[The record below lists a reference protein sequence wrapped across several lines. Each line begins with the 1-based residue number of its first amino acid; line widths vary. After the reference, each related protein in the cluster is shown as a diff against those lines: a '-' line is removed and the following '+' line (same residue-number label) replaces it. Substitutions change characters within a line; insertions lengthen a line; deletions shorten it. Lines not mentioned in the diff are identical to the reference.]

1 MQTRLSISYLY
12 HPRKEFI
19 GETRKGTN
27 MDAREFQINIRLNG
41 KEYQRLS
48 RAAALRAMGRATYVR
63 MLLCEKWNEE
73 AEKEETKEAKEA
85 GNG

>member
-1 MQTRLSISYLY
+1 
-12 HPRKEFI
+12 
-19 GETRKGTN
+19 
-27 MDAREFQINIRLNG
+27 MDARIFQINIRLNG
-41 KEYQRLS
+41 KEYRQLS

-73 AEKEETKEAKEA
+73 DAEKEATKEAVEA

>member
-1 MQTRLSISYLY
+1 
-12 HPRKEFI
+12 
-19 GETRKGTN
+19 

-41 KEYQRLS
+41 KEYRQLS

-73 AEKEETKEAKEA
+73 EAEKEATKEAKEA

>member
-1 MQTRLSISYLY
+1 
-12 HPRKEFI
+12 
-19 GETRKGTN
+19 
-27 MDAREFQINIRLNG
+27 MDARIFQINIRLNG
-41 KEYQRLS
+41 KEYRQLS

-73 AEKEETKEAKEA
+73 EAEKDAAKEATEA